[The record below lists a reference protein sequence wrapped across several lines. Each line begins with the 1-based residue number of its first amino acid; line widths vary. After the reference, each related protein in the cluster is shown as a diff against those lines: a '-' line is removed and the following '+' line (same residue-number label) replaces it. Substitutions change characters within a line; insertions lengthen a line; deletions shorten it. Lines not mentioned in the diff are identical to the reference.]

1 MISNKYISKIICVM
15 MALAVCGCICLS
27 MFSEQLFA
35 DSDGGITMEYETV
48 LFDHDQVMSVNII
61 MDEALWQEMLNSA
74 SSEVYYQCDV
84 EINGKMFYRVGI
96 RPKGNTSLS
105 SIASDPDSDR
115 YSFKLE
121 FDQYV
126 SGQTCFG
133 LDKLILNNNYAD
145 ATNMKEALIYDMFE
159 YIGADASLY
168 NHASISVNGEYWGVY
183 LALEAVEESFML
195 RNYGVSYGELYKP
208 DSMNFGGGGGNRGG
222 FSMDNIFSPTSNKSE
237 SKSSAFVNTG
247 FIFGDMGGGK
257 GGFSMGGGGANLNYI
272 DDSLDSYSTIWEGEI
287 TDTNDSDHKRV
298 VTALKYISEGTDL
311 ESYMDISNL
320 LKYMAVH
327 VFSENSD
334 SLSGS
339 MAHNYYLYE
348 SNGRLNV
355 IPWDYNLALGGMGG
369 GSDATD
375 TVNAGIDNSWQ
386 STSFFDSL
394 YANEEYHAEYYA
406 LMEKLVSEYLLGDGF
421 AQSYSRT
428 RSQIDSLVETDPNA
442 LYSYDEYL
450 AAAEALYEVVTLRGE
465 SISKQLSGEIPTTD
479 SEQRNSDSLVDASH
493 IDLGV
498 LGSMNMGG
506 GFGGNRGNR
515 DFTDRTHDTDS
526 SDASQNT
533 VHESG
538 IPTINT
544 GFTMGNNQQ
553 GGFGGMGDRMPS
565 GEMPSGEMPEGFDPN
580 NLPEGFEDF
589 MGQMPSGMN
598 PSEGEGTEE
607 SPESS
612 EGSDNSNGS
621 QSRSDRFPQQ
631 GQMPNMSFGTAQ
643 STNTET
649 LVTWGVSIAIMAL
662 ALILATLYKRKPR
675 RR

>member
-1 MISNKYISKIICVM
+1 
-15 MALAVCGCICLS
+15 
-27 MFSEQLFA
+27 
-35 DSDGGITMEYETV
+35 
-48 LFDHDQVMSVNII
+48 
-61 MDEALWQEMLNSA
+61 
-74 SSEVYYQCDV
+74 
-84 EINGKMFYRVGI
+84 
-96 RPKGNTSLS
+96 
-105 SIASDPDSDR
+105 
-115 YSFKLE
+115 
-121 FDQYV
+121 
-126 SGQTCFG
+126 
-133 LDKLILNNNYAD
+133 
-145 ATNMKEALIYDMFE
+145 
-159 YIGADASLY
+159 
-168 NHASISVNGEYWGVY
+168 
-183 LALEAVEESFML
+183 
-195 RNYGVSYGELYKP
+195 
-208 DSMNFGGGGGNRGG
+208 
-222 FSMDNIFSPTSNKSE
+222 
-237 SKSSAFVNTG
+237 
-247 FIFGDMGGGK
+247 
-257 GGFSMGGGGANLNYI
+257 
-272 DDSLDSYSTIWEGEI
+272 
-287 TDTNDSDHKRV
+287 
-298 VTALKYISEGTDL
+298 
-311 ESYMDISNL
+311 MDISNL

-386 STSFFDSL
+386 STGFFDSL

-421 AQSYSRT
+421 EQFYSRT

-565 GEMPSGEMPEGFDPN
+565 GEMPEGFDPN

-589 MGQMPSGMN
+589 MGQMPGGMN